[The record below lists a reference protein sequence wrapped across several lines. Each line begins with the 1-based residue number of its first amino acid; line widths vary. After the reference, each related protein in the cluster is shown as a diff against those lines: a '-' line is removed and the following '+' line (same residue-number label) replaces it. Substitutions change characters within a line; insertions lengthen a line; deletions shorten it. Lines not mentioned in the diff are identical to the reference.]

1 MPNRAA
7 MWTDRKN
14 RELLHQI
21 LGAGV
26 GLMLEGAPIIALTSG
41 IKTRTGWPFTGHQS
55 PHRKTFQFQGSEI
68 LIRPL
73 GVRLFVIDVYPIKS
87 PTSY

>member
-26 GLMLEGAPIIALTSG
+26 GLILEGAPIIALTSG
-41 IKTRTGWPFTGHQS
+41 IKTRTGWPFTGH
-55 PHRKTFQFQGSEI
+55 
-68 LIRPL
+68 
-73 GVRLFVIDVYPIKS
+73 
-87 PTSY
+87 